1 MKTAFAIFVLAI
13 ATTMSAR
20 PAIAQSLMGNP
31 KRHLHGGG
39 GLALRRSQWMSR
51 ISSQYRYRTWLHVI
65 RHW

>member
-1 MKTAFAIFVLAI
+1 MKMAFAIFVLAI

-39 GLALRRSQWMSR
+39 GLALR
-51 ISSQYRYRTWLHVI
+51 
-65 RHW
+65 